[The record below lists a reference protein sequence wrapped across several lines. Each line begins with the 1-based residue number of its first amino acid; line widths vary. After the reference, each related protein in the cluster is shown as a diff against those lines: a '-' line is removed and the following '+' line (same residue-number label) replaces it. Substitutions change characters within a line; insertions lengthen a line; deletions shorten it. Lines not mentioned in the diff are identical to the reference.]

1 MKNSETKA
9 KFRRSKCWK
18 EFRKHMFDKQNG
30 KDYVTGKK
38 LYKMYNVHHLD
49 MSAENYEKL
58 DEENFVALNK
68 QIHDTVHILFRYYKN
83 DPSILE
89 KLEIILKK
97 MKELNK

>member
-1 MKNSETKA
+1 MKNSDKKA
-9 KFRRSKCWK
+9 KFRKSKEWK
-18 EFRKHMFDKQNG
+18 EFRKKIYEKQNG

-58 DEENFVALNK
+58 DEDNFIALNK
-68 QIHDTVHILFRYYKN
+68 QMHDTVHILFRYYAK

-89 KLEIILKK
+89 KLEKILERI
-97 MKELNK
+97 KELNK

>member
-1 MKNSETKA
+1 MKNSDKKA
-9 KFRRSKCWK
+9 KFRKSKEWK
-18 EFRKHMFDKQNG
+18 EFRKKIYEKQNG

-58 DEENFVALNK
+58 DEDNFIALNK
-68 QIHDTVHILFRYYKN
+68 QMHDTVHILFRYYAK

-89 KLEIILKK
+89 KLEKILER